1 MTSRPGN
8 SLVDVA
14 DCRFLPMPQVYDVV
28 VIGAGI
34 HGAGV
39 AQAAAAAGYS
49 VAVLEQ
55 YDRAA
60 TGSSSRSSKLIH
72 GGLRYLENGQ
82 LHLVRECLH
91 ERAVLLRIAPH
102 LVKLVPFHIPVYRE
116 TRRRPWKIILGLIIY
131 SLFSRKRF
139 HSVSRRE
146 WGRLDG
152 LRTDQ
157 LDAVLSYYDA
167 QTDDAHLTRSV
178 LASAR
183 ELGADVMTSAEF
195 TRAQLGPDDVEVR
208 FERNADERTL
218 LARVL
223 INAAGPWV
231 DQVLARVYKPSGR
244 QADTL
249 DSELVQGSHIV
260 INGDLT
266 HPYYL
271 EAPQDGRA
279 VFVVPWKNNIMVGT
293 TENHYQGDPA
303 DVKPLAAEIE
313 YLLQVYNYYFQRDI
327 GRDQLIDAF
336 AGLRVLPGGRQNAF
350 NKSRDTHF
358 LADDATQPRLVSIYG
373 GKLTSYRAAADKVM
387 AMITATLPSR
397 SPLADTRILQLPL
410 VD

>member
-1 MTSRPGN
+1 
-8 SLVDVA
+8 
-14 DCRFLPMPQVYDVV
+14 MPQDYDVV

-49 VAVLEQ
+49 VLVLEQ
-55 YDRAA
+55 YDGAA
-60 TGSSSRSSKLIH
+60 KGSSSRSSKLIH
-72 GGLRYLENGQ
+72 GGLRYLESGQ

-139 HSVSRRE
+139 HKVSQRA
-146 WGRLDG
+146 WNRLDG

-183 ELGADVMTSAEF
+183 ELGADVLTCAEF
-195 TRAQLGPDDVEVR
+195 TQARLGTDDVEVTYV
-208 FERNADERTL
+208 RNANRQAIS
-218 LARVL
+218 ARVL
-223 INAAGPWV
+223 VNAAGPWV
-231 DQVLARVYKPSGR
+231 NQVLASVCRPSG
-244 QADTL
+244 QAVDKL
-249 DSELVQGSHIV
+249 DAELVQGSHIV
-260 INGDLT
+260 VPGALS

-293 TENHYQGDPA
+293 TESHYQGDPA
-303 DVKPLAAEIE
+303 KVRPLAAEIA
-313 YLLQVYNYYFQRDI
+313 YLLEVYNHYFRQAL
-327 GRDQLIDAF
+327 GREQVIDAF
-336 AGLRVLPGGRQNAF
+336 AGLRVLPGGQDAAF

-358 LADDATQPRLVSIYG
+358 LADNASHPRLVSIYG
-373 GKLTSYRAAADKVM
+373 GKLTSYRAAADKLL
-387 AMITATLPSR
+387 AMISKTLPAR
-397 SPLADTRILQLPL
+397 KPLADTRTLKLPL